1 MAHRTPLTARV
12 ALIAGLVLAIGVA
25 RAFVVPS
32 TAFGESDEVEPSP
45 TWPPMV
51 VADQEVRIRPEQGHG
66 VAGRVVRV
74 DDDQLTIR
82 YRPRLFRRF
91 RTPVE
96 QAFDREGIRR
106 IDLVDSTWN
115 GAAIGAAG
123 AIAFTA
129 IGIHKDCT
137 PSCNDN
143 FGKGGRWVMG
153 TLGFVLPATAVG
165 ALIDGALSRRIYEAG
180 PARSVRVVPTLGRGR
195 KGVVAALTF

>member
-1 MAHRTPLTARV
+1 MAHRTPLTARA
-12 ALIAGLVLAIGVA
+12 ALIAGLVLALGVA

-32 TAFGESDEVEPSP
+32 TAFGQSDEVEPLP

-51 VADQEVRIRPEQGHG
+51 VADQEVRIRSEQGRG

-74 DDDQLTIR
+74 DDDLLTIR
-82 YRPRLFRRF
+82 YRPRLFRPF
-91 RTPVE
+91 REPIE
-96 QAFDREGIRR
+96 QTFDRDGIRA

-129 IGIHKDCT
+129 IAIHKDCT
-137 PSCNDN
+137 PSCDDN

-153 TLGFVLPATAVG
+153 ALSFVLPATAVG
-165 ALIDGALSRRIYEAG
+165 ALLDGALNRRIYEAG

-195 KGVVAALTF
+195 KGVVAAVAF